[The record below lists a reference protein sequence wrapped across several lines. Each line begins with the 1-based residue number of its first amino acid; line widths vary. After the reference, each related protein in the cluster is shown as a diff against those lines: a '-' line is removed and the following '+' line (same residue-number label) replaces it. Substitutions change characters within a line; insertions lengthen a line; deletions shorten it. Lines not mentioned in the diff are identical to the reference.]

1 VSLNW
6 FLRSTSARGLEAVV
20 VGSVDVGSVDVEKED
35 DDGRI
40 EGVE

>member
-1 VSLNW
+1 
-6 FLRSTSARGLEAVV
+6 LEAVV